1 MAKEEGS
8 RYDRGMFEH
17 VDPSA
22 SEDAVLRALVL
33 ALMTEGERLSGE
45 NTALKEENQR
55 LRDEVQHLKGE
66 QGKPVIRPLTHP
78 PSVSSEQERHVPRPH
93 RKGAKQR
100 HVTID
105 REETRRVDRPGL
117 PADAEFKGYGDVVV
131 QDVALTT
138 DNVLFHKEKFYS
150 PSERKTYI
158 AALPEGYT
166 GQFGPGVVAWVLS
179 LYHGSGMS
187 EPKIH
192 DLLQTVGLS
201 ISAGEISNMLIKHH
215 EVFHQERQDILR
227 AGLESTTWQH
237 LDSTATR
244 LKGQNYHGHVLCN
257 PFYTAYC
264 TVPSKDRIPLIC

>member
-1 MAKEEGS
+1 
-8 RYDRGMFEH
+8 MFEH

-22 SEDAVLRALVL
+22 IEDAALRAIVL
-33 ALMTEGERLSGE
+33 ALMTEVERLSGE
-45 NTALKEENQR
+45 NKALKEEVQR
-55 LRDEVQHLKGE
+55 LRDDNQRLQGE
-66 QGKPVIRPLTHP
+66 QGKPVIRPMTRP
-78 PSVSSEQERHVPRPH
+78 ASVSSEQERHVPRPH
-93 RKGAKQR
+93 RKSAKQR
-100 HVTID
+100 HVSID
-105 REETRRVDRPGL
+105 REEIRRVDRQGL
-117 PADAEFKGYGDVVV
+117 PPDAEFKGYVDVVV
-131 QDVALTT
+131 QDVAFIT

-150 PSERKTYI
+150 PSTRKTYV
-158 AALPEGYT
+158 ATLPEGYA
-166 GQFGPGVVAWVLS
+166 GQFGPGVVSWILS

-201 ISAGEISNMLIKHH
+201 ISAGEISNMLIKDQ
-215 EVFHQERQDILR
+215 EVFHLERQDILR

-264 TVPSKDRIPLIC
+264 TCPRRTGSPSSARFWGGRPPPLP